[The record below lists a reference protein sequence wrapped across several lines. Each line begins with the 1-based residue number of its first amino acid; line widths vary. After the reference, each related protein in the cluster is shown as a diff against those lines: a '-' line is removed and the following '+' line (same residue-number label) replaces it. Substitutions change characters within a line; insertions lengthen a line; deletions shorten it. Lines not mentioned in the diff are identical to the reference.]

1 MDVLMRGISQ
11 HPIVHSS
18 HGGDVEKKKDTSDEK
33 LFKEHKSSVGQ
44 KVDLLTSS
52 VFKPTTSNT
61 RIPGS
66 ALNTPEVKEGKPT
79 LLTLLQGIS
88 KVGDYNTTY
97 SESVGVFAPT
107 VSRQGSSQKV
117 GDVAEVGGR
126 MSLLSSKLSQYPDHV
141 TLNSTSTKRGK
152 KVGGGKNDRGRGRS
166 ASMHELGGRDE
177 GRLSPGVWEGGEY
190 HAFTSISGGTT
201 TEEEY
206 DEDMDWHYHEAE
218 LPGFMERFKGIY
230 NKDGR
235 VGIYNKEER
244 KGIIER
250 FKKKKVTSGARRV
263 NAPAK
268 REELRGEL
276 RVKGRVKS

>member
-18 HGGDVEKKKDTSDEK
+18 HNKPDVERKDTSDEK
-33 LFKEHKSSVGQ
+33 QFKEHKPESTVGQ
-44 KVDLLTSS
+44 SLDLLTSS
-52 VFKPTTSNT
+52 VFKPTTSTT

-88 KVGDYNTTY
+88 KVGDYNSTY
-97 SESVGVFAPT
+97 EESVGVFAPT
-107 VSRQGSSQKV
+107 RQGSSQQV
-117 GDVAEVGGR
+117 GGVAEGGR
-126 MSLLSSKLSQYPDHV
+126 VSLLSSKLSQYPDHV
-141 TLNSTSTKRGK
+141 PLTESKKKGKR
-152 KVGGGKNDRGRGRS
+152 GGKNEKGRGRS

-190 HAFTSISGGTT
+190 HAFTSIPSGTT
-201 TEEEY
+201 TEGVLY
-206 DEDMDWHYHEAE
+206 DDEDMDWHYHSPE

-250 FKKKKVTSGARRV
+250 FKKKKVKKGARRV

-268 REELRGEL
+268 REELRGDA
-276 RVKGRVKS
+276 RSAKS